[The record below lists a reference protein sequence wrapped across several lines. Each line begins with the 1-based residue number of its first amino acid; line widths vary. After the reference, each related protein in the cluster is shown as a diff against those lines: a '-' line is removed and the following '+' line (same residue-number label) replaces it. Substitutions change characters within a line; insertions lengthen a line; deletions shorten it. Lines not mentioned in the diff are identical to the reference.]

1 MPWSL
6 TPPDQAGLSGDSDEV
21 DLAVGDVV
29 DARDHLDRAGGDR
42 GFDDGFRLGDLV
54 GLRPGGEGDAVVERP
69 LVWRERSDRRD
80 DVVYDR
86 TDRAPLAGREDGAVC
101 DRDRGLDRAA
111 VAVAEDEDQ
120 FHAEHLDRVLG
131 AT

>member
-29 DARDHLDRAGGDR
+29 DARYHLDRAGGDR

-69 LVWRERSDRRD
+69 LVWRERSDRRGE
-80 DVVYDR
+80 VGYDPGP
-86 TDRAPLAGREDGAVC
+86 RAPPPRRGGGAGCGPETRPAPAPAPV
-101 DRDRGLDRAA
+101 
-111 VAVAEDEDQ
+111 
-120 FHAEHLDRVLG
+120 
-131 AT
+131 